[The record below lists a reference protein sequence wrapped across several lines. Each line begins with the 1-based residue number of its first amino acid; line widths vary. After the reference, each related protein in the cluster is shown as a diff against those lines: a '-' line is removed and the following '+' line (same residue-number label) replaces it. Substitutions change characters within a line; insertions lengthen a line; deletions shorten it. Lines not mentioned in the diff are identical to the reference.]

1 MSKATRVASC
11 DPSHGQDGRK
21 TDCLSMQ
28 NTNRLACPCVVLPYY
43 VRSKSTR
50 DRDRDPSHGH
60 GHGHAIPLHHMQRV
74 QCDATHLL

>member
-11 DPSHGQDGRK
+11 DPSHGQDKRK

-50 DRDRDPSHGH
+50 DRDRAK